1 MARSGS
7 RSSTRP
13 ASPRRATGS
22 EAWRGSG
29 EGGNVQM
36 RRNLLRT
43 SASNLYIY
51 QNLPVLIPMKKP
63 CSNPPIEPTVFSYK
77 HVEDGH
83 MRHCLVS
90 NRALSFVR
98 ERFVAVAT
106 AGTLLILAAGCPGQS
121 ALAQGTTVIPP
132 PPNPSHEPEFDPID
146 PHRAF
151 DPKTG
156 QNLVWDCNKK
166 TWMDTKTGQ
175 GIGFNGRHDGNGD
188 VIPPPSNP
196 SHEPE
201 FDPVDPNRAFD
212 PKTGQNLIWDR
223 DQHTWRDTK
232 TGRGLGFSGR
242 RVKEDCPPPRAGTT
256 PPPPV
261 SVLLES
267 VQPRIGNNPWDPG
280 NLLGGGSCGPAD
292 LADSDVHA
300 WDADTHPDGDARL
313 RAGDTHADSYAY
325 ADPASDGHATPHADA
340 DATPDG
346 VRDELLD
353 RELRVQRDVR
363 DHGDRAQRDERERHD
378 DSEPVRGEH
387 ERDVQLL
394 GIDGDLAEHEP
405 DHPRT
410 PGPPEH
416 ADVDQY
422 DRVHHLLP
430 EQQRRHVHQHLLEV
444 SRLEKEPRFK

>member
-1 MARSGS
+1 
-7 RSSTRP
+7 
-13 ASPRRATGS
+13 
-22 EAWRGSG
+22 
-29 EGGNVQM
+29 M

-280 NLLGGGSCGPAD
+280 NVFGGGPVGPPISPTPTSTPGTPTPTPTATPASGPGTPTPTPTPTPTRPPTATPTPT
-292 LADSDVHA
+292 LTPTPLQTGCATSFS
-300 WDADTHPDGDARL
+300 TG
-313 RAGDTHADSYAY
+313 SYACSGTCGIT
-325 ADPASDGHATPHADA
+325 ATGLSVTSGSGTMTANPFGANMNVMFSCSGSTATSQSTNLIILGLPGHRSTL
-340 DATPDG
+340 TSTSMTG
-346 VRDELLD
+346 FTIFC
-353 RELRVQRDVR
+353 QNNS
-363 DHGDRAQRDERERHD
+363 GGTCT
-378 DSEPVRGEH
+378 S
-387 ERDVQLL
+387 
-394 GIDGDLAEHEP
+394 
-405 DHPRT
+405 T
-410 PGPPEH
+410 C
-416 ADVDQY
+416 
-422 DRVHHLLP
+422 
-430 EQQRRHVHQHLLEV
+430 
-444 SRLEKEPRFK
+444 SR